1 MVSPAVAPQLESS
14 RSVASLEFACEGRVF
29 SNGAGGDELWFP
41 CLWRAEKGATRKQ
54 MTVLSLINLHVH
66 FSLTKL

>member
-29 SNGAGGDELWFP
+29 SSGASGFPVSGELKKVP
-41 CLWRAEKGATRKQ
+41 LENK
-54 MTVLSLINLHVH
+54 
-66 FSLTKL
+66 